1 MVHLFPPGPGHGVAK
16 DMCRLCLPRRRQ
28 LWEHVT
34 GAVAADFKN
43 EDEYWGG
50 GPSECT
56 NVYEGSTGWA
66 AQHDGGYRFP
76 NWASHP
82 WGLVTSGSCAS
93 TISVCGRSE
102 SHAWHKPI
110 TIRDNVLNG
119 SVDGLAD

>member
-16 DMCRLCLPRRRQ
+16 DMCRLCLPSRRQ

-43 EDEYWGG
+43 EEEYWGG

-66 AQHDGGYRFP
+66 AQHEGGVP
-76 NWASHP
+76 VSQL
-82 WGLVTSGSCAS
+82 GVTSMGA
-93 TISVCGRSE
+93 GNLGQLRFN
-102 SHAWHKPI
+102 H
-110 TIRDNVLNG
+110 
-119 SVDGLAD
+119 